1 MLMDAIEEEVN
12 DCQQLL
18 LQEIQNRASLDIAEQ
33 DSLEYSK
40 LPLTDGLKGK
50 RE

>member
-1 MLMDAIEEEVN
+1 MLICEEDEAN
-12 DCQQLL
+12 DPHEQL

-40 LPLTDGLKGK
+40 LPITNGLKEK